1 MPAKFVHPPLGLIA
15 LKDGMRTVLI
25 CIILSSIGLGLSGC
39 VVASV
44 VGTAVSVTGTA
55 VGAAADVAG
64 TAVDVGTDAVSG
76 DDCDDGKDC

>member
-1 MPAKFVHPPLGLIA
+1 
-15 LKDGMRTVLI
+15 MRPILI
-25 CIILSSIGLGLSGC
+25 CIILTCTALGLSGC

-64 TAVDVGTDAVSG
+64 AAVEVGTDAVSS
-76 DDCDDGKDC
+76 DKDCDSGKDC